1 MVKSKRTKGQTT
13 IYKALY
19 IKLNTNYDQQN
30 TIQNTKDLTILT
42 STKTLGVYS
51 DKVQWWGF
59 PSPYVVPPQTPYCSW
74 KVRLTWLPVYDI

>member
-13 IYKALY
+13 IYKTLY

-42 STKTLGVYS
+42 STKTLGVLGQG
-51 DKVQWWGF
+51 VM
-59 PSPYVVPPQTPYCSW
+59 
-74 KVRLTWLPVYDI
+74 VRILYRILHILDVIVKYKSTL

>member
-1 MVKSKRTKGQTT
+1 MGKRKWTKGQTT
-13 IYKALY
+13 IYKTLY

-51 DKVQWWGF
+51 DKV
-59 PSPYVVPPQTPYCSW
+59 
-74 KVRLTWLPVYDI
+74 

>member
-13 IYKALY
+13 IYKTLY

-42 STKTLGVYS
+42 STKTLGVLRQGVMVRISYYICS
-51 DKVQWWGF
+51 
-59 PSPYVVPPQTPYCSW
+59 TPTNTILFLKS
-74 KVRLTWLPVYDI
+74 KINLITGI

>member
-13 IYKALY
+13 IYKTLY

-42 STKTLGVYS
+42 STKTLGVLGQG
-51 DKVQWWGF
+51 VM
-59 PSPYVVPPQTPYCSW
+59 
-74 KVRLTWLPVYDI
+74 VRILYRILKI